1 MFEIGFF
8 LDFNQDQLFL
18 VHYSNQEDMKK
29 TLLSLIFTLI
39 TSFAFAQAPVT
50 ISSGCET
57 LGYHGTYTFYT
68 QPNTTV
74 SLYKKGIDCIDAPD
88 ESTCAGGPPPGF
100 QIDFYSI
107 QWEGTQ
113 WAIRHGTGSAS
124 LCEWFLGECTPKST
138 NGENYIGGELIATNP
153 ANTTQPPCNGWT
165 FTNPPTCT
173 PTITGDCTTLSA
185 NDFTFEKTIQI
196 YPNPIENDFYIKSV
210 FNSDLK
216 VDILNSLGQVIIS
229 KEFTNSQEMRLS
241 LNQPTGIYFTKI
253 TNKEN
258 QVAYF
263 KLIKK

>member
-1 MFEIGFF
+1 M
-8 LDFNQDQLFL
+8 
-18 VHYSNQEDMKK
+18 
-29 TLLSLIFTLI
+29 I
-39 TSFAFAQAPVT
+39 TSFAFAQTPVT
-50 ISSGCET
+50 ISSTCET
-57 LGYHGTYTFYT
+57 LGYHGTYTYFT
-68 QPNTTV
+68 NQDNTINF
-74 SLYKKGIDCIDAPD
+74 YKKGVSCYDAPD
-88 ESTCAGGPPPGF
+88 ESTCAGIT
-100 QIDFYSI
+100 IDFYSI

-113 WAIRHGTGSAS
+113 WAIRYSTVGNS
-124 LCEWFLGECTPKST
+124 LCEWFLGECTPKSSG
-138 NGENYIGGELIATNP
+138 NGILIATNP

-165 FTNPPTCT
+165 FTNYPSTPTCT

-229 KEFTNSQEMRLS
+229 AAFTNSQEMRLS
-241 LNQPTGIYFTKI
+241 LNQPTGIYFAKI